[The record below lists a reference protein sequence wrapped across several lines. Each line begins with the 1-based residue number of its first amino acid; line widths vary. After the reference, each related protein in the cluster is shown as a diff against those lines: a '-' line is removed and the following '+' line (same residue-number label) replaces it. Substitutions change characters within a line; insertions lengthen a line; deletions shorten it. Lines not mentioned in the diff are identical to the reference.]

1 MKKKR
6 FKFRFFRLSA
16 GLFCYRTIWL
26 RLFDS
31 DCLPDYFSNNLP
43 DCLPNGLLSNCFS
56 NYFVRLFVGLFFE
69 LLSRL
74 SAWLKTVSNFI
85 QWNRFFGF
93 QLKLWNVEP
102 ERLRMILNANLN
114 KILGEIC
121 ELKGI
126 YSENRTECD
135 CPKSKALRRQSNIRF
150 IWTKIIRRSIEPNAL
165 RQSNEIIRRSSVR
178 NALALIRT
186 STNFQLDLRLSAIQL
201 LTELQTHFT

>member
-102 ERLRMILNANLN
+102 ERLRMNLNAKFALRTWIKFSVKFVNWKEFTARIAPN
-114 KILGEIC
+114 AIARNRKHYAVNRIFDSYEPKSLG
-121 ELKGI
+121 GQ
-126 YSENRTECD
+126 SNRMHYANRMKSLGGWVTRLECTECTCTD
-135 CPKSKALRRQSNIRF
+135 PHQYK
-150 IWTKIIRRSIEPNAL
+150 
-165 RQSNEIIRRSSVR
+165 
-178 NALALIRT
+178 
-186 STNFQLDLRLSAIQL
+186 LSARP
-201 LTELQTHFT
+201 